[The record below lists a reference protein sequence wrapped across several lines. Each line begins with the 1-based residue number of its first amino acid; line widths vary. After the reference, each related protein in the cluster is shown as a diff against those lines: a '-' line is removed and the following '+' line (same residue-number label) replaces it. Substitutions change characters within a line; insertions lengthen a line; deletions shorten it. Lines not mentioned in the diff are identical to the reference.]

1 MEPEFPGWLLF
12 VQFIFYVLLI
22 VGSAYFLIKEYEQF
36 HKLKGKDDDRTFCDR
51 FKEYYS
57 DFWNYPDVIP
67 PFLIVTIIILDT
79 ITHDNPGITKYRIT
93 MQAIASFF
101 MWIKLFYFLR
111 IFRTTGFFVNM
122 LMEVTKYVRTF
133 LLLYFLILASFG
145 CSFFIMSDKDGG
157 DFLDNVEE

>member
-1 MEPEFPGWLLF
+1 MDVVERYRAEGDFPGWLLL
-12 VQFIFYVLLI
+12 VQFIFYVVLI

-36 HKLKGKDDDRTFCDR
+36 HKLKGNDETRSFWYR

-79 ITHDNPGITKYRIT
+79 ITSDEAGGITKYRIT

-111 IFRTTGFFVNM
+111 IFR
-122 LMEVTKYVRTF
+122 
-133 LLLYFLILASFG
+133 
-145 CSFFIMSDKDGG
+145 
-157 DFLDNVEE
+157 